1 MNQDGKR
8 LVACV
13 PACVVE
19 LTDGGSWPTHMVVRT
34 ALRSISEEML
44 DKGVRRQVQ
53 TPAGHVFGSPISG
66 TSCSEICLEQT
77 TVSYATSLLTCNPQT
92 PSSCYR
98 LTPSRPTS
106 PSLCLFDIHRLRSN

>member
-34 ALRSISEEML
+34 ALRSISEKML

-53 TPAGHVFGSPISG
+53 TPASHVFGSPTSG
-66 TSCSEICLEQT
+66 MSCSEICLEQT

-92 PSSCYR
+92 PSFCYR
-98 LTPSRPTS
+98 LTASRPTS